1 MARVVQSSQCGWAR
15 VPEITAAVR
24 PHELHR
30 AVRRWQAGHH
40 GRPVIRDVPQ
50 GFSSPQIEQEAV
62 GKDGQVLQIGPS
74 GVRRLTGRR
83 RPQLRQSSRLSGC
96 LLYTSDAA
104 DE

>member
-62 GKDGQVLQIGPS
+62 GKDGQVIGRFSPDTTADDA
-74 GVRRLTGRR
+74 G
-83 RPQLRQSSRLSGC
+83 LRAAI
-96 LLYTSDAA
+96 DAA
-104 DE
+104 LAA